1 MEAFLFYWLSDSF
14 RSTQAV
20 PKELGSNYFL
30 SEARHLDSLRLQ
42 LLAVPMQIQGR
53 LAPSSLSCSQKVSQ
67 GAFAHVCV
75 CASVRVCVC
84 VCVCLYGCVCVRA
97 CKWQRVHVCVCARK
111 RQRKRDNQTFTLF
124 KRLRRLRSLFSLKF
138 SKNDFEWKCQ
148 FRVPYMVGL
157 RALVYGFL
165 WTTLG
170 L

>member
-53 LAPSSLSCSQKVSQ
+53 LAPPSLSCSQKVSQ

-75 CASVRVCVC
+75 CACVRVFVCVCVRACVQVTESTCVC
-84 VCVCLYGCVCVRA
+84 VCVCEKETEKER
-97 CKWQRVHVCVCARK
+97 
-111 RQRKRDNQTFTLF
+111 
-124 KRLRRLRSLFSLKF
+124 
-138 SKNDFEWKCQ
+138 
-148 FRVPYMVGL
+148 
-157 RALVYGFL
+157 
-165 WTTLG
+165 
-170 L
+170 